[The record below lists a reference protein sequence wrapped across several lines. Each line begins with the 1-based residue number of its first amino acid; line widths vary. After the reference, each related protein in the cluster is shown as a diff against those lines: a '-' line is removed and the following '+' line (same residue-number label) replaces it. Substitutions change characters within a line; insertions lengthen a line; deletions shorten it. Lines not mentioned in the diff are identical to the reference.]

1 MGAPR
6 ILGEAPDA
14 WIRSCP
20 VDSLQIHAAG
30 SEATFSFWQ
39 TFLQNYAEAIA
50 AIQSFVEALAAALL
64 PALLLGR
71 IDGKSPIEYVSE
83 EREKNQVR
91 DFARRY
97 IATRV
102 DRLDVI
108 RDAWAQQV
116 HA

>member
-1 MGAPR
+1 MRRRKTELNETISGKQFRDGRNRGTKVPSAP
-6 ILGEAPDA
+6 
-14 WIRSCP
+14 
-20 VDSLQIHAAG
+20 
-30 SEATFSFWQ
+30 TFYGVTWQ
-39 TFLQNYAEAIA
+39 PRAEM
-50 AIQSFVEALAAALL
+50 EALAAALL

-71 IDGKSPIEYVSE
+71 IDGKSPIEYVTE

-97 IATRV
+97 IVTRV

-108 RDAWAQQV
+108 RDAWTQQV